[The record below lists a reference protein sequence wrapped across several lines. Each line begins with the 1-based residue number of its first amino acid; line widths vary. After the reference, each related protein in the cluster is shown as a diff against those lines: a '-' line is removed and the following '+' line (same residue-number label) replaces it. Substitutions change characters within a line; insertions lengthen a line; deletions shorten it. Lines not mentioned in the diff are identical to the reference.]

1 MANIYALHTRQE
13 SYAIGSS
20 KYYSSKKKAERAIEN
35 QIQVN
40 RGTDRFELTDRLGKN
55 NIGQLYGK
63 DVIKYL
69 GYRTTDRGGSGRTMH
84 MECIIEKIELSE
96 MQFFYPIFW

>member
-1 MANIYALHTRQE
+1 MKHIYALHTRQE

-40 RGTDRFELTDRLGKN
+40 RGTDRFELANRLGTN

-63 DVIKYL
+63 NVIKYV
-69 GYRTTDRGGSGRTMH
+69 GYRTTDRGGTGNTMH

-96 MQFFYPIFW
+96 V